1 MDVNE
6 IQQYLPGNITIANAV
21 MKEGQYGKIM
31 PQLLTAG
38 LEPASPSWVMD
49 ARNKAVGTD
58 AEKALWKETG
68 FDTDFGVAADDK
80 TVWLFPHSKHLRA
93 ITPQTKL
100 VEYGIPLK
108 DKDDFKNAIAI
119 PRSEFGDY
127 LGKPL
132 TREQFHDSPTRTLVW
147 LPHLAEGDEQRM
159 NTYENNAFTL
169 GKRDFNYNEML
180 GFYVPET
187 EKPNVRAL
195 VFGRA
200 INGASAGGS
209 RNLDNYYARLVGV
222 RGGVAPEGREHVS
235 TGSNGSLEATVR
247 SLMTQ
252 RRVEE
257 SELPRVFEIYEAQ
270 RAQSQKFK

>member
-1 MDVNE
+1 
-6 IQQYLPGNITIANAV
+6 
-21 MKEGQYGKIM
+21 
-31 PQLLTAG
+31 
-38 LEPASPSWVMD
+38 MD

-58 AEKALWKETG
+58 AEKALWKEAG
-68 FDTDFGVAADDK
+68 FATVFGVAADDK
-80 TVWLFPHSKHLRA
+80 PVWFFPHTKHLRA

-187 EKPNVRAL
+187 EKPNVRGL
-195 VFGRA
+195 WCGGA
-200 INGASAGGS
+200 IRGGGAGGS
-209 RNLDNYYARLVGV
+209 GNWNNSSPRLVGV
-222 RGGVAPEGREHVS
+222 RSGVAPEGREQV
-235 TGSNGSLEATVR
+235 
-247 SLMTQ
+247 
-252 RRVEE
+252 
-257 SELPRVFEIYEAQ
+257 
-270 RAQSQKFK
+270 

>member
-6 IQQYLPGNITIANAV
+6 TQQYLPGNVIIVNSA
-21 MKEGQYGKIM
+21 MKEGEYRKIM
-31 PQLLTAG
+31 PEFLKAG
-38 LEPASPSWVMD
+38 LEPVSPAWVMD
-49 ARNKAVGTD
+49 ARNKAVSKD
-58 AEKALWKETG
+58 AEKALWETW
-68 FDTDFGVAADDK
+68 FDTDFGVAADDT
-80 TVWLFPHSKHLRA
+80 TVWLFPHSRHLR
-93 ITPQTKL
+93 TVTSKTKL

-108 DKDDFKNAIAI
+108 DKDDFKDAIAI
-119 PRSEFGDY
+119 PRSEFSDY

-132 TREQFHDSPTRTLVW
+132 TRTQFHDSPTRTLVW

-159 NTYENNAFTL
+159 DAYENNAFRL
-169 GKRDFNYNEML
+169 GKRDFNYDKML

-187 EKPNVRAL
+187 EKPVVRAL
-195 VFGRA
+195 VFDGANVRANANGGRGMV
-200 INGASAGGS
+200 N
-209 RNLDNYYARLVGV
+209 DFARLVGV
-222 RGGVAPEGREHVS
+222 RGGVAPEGREQVS

-257 SELPRVFEIYEAQ
+257 SELQRVFEIYEAQ